1 MKHRKS
7 IALALLLPLGACEK
21 ATVKTCEQFIRG
33 GLSAP
38 TTYKRIGITESSRTA
53 TDQEL
58 LSLGKD
64 PRMIAFSKKYG
75 ISTGNLHSVIIDYDA
90 QNSFGVPLRSKQI
103 CLFEGDKPVQ
113 AMLDTGLSKAE
124 RKRDGTCCLY

>member
-1 MKHRKS
+1 MKHWKT
-7 IALALLLPLGACEK
+7 IALALLFPLAGCEK
-21 ATVKTCEQFIRG
+21 ATVTTCEQFIRG

-38 TTYKRIGITESSRTA
+38 TTYKRIGIKESSRTA
-53 TDQEL
+53 TNEEL
-58 LSLGKD
+58 LALGKD
-64 PRMIAFSKKYG
+64 PRMIAFSKRYSIPAG
-75 ISTGNLHSVIIDYDA
+75 GLHSVVIEYDA

-103 CLFEGDKPVQ
+103 CLFEGEKPVQ

>member
-1 MKHRKS
+1 MKHLKT
-7 IALALLLPLGACEK
+7 IALALMLPLTGCEK

-38 TTYKRIGITESSRTA
+38 TTYKRISITESSRIA

-58 LSLGKD
+58 LALGKD
-64 PRMIAFSKKYG
+64 PRMIAFSKKYSIPAG
-75 ISTGNLHSVIIDYDA
+75 KLHSVVIDYDA
-90 QNSFGVPLRSKQI
+90 QNSFSVPLRSKQI
-103 CLFEGDKPVQ
+103 CLFEGEKPVQ